1 MIHHYI
7 MLRTFLF
14 LIILSSLVQLSAAP
28 VRNNVP
34 DQGNAAIAQMRSS
47 FESMRH
53 DLNNHEVEIRVFEE
67 KLLNL
72 DAIID
77 AIRDQLNDTNKWHKE
92 QLKGSSA
99 NLESK
104 ITTLDALSKNLVSD
118 LKQFKTYSNE
128 TSTTL
133 SQYKQRIGDLEKVVE
148 QQSQNIDHLQA
159 AMQTLMEA
167 ILVKDTSTA
176 KINPDKVNS
185 EKGTVSGNSY
195 RIKAGDS
202 LEKIARANQT
212 TVQAIKDLNGLVN
225 DKIVVGQLI
234 HLPEK

>member
-1 MIHHYI
+1 

-14 LIILSSLVQLSAAP
+14 LIIFSSLVQLSAAP

-104 ITTLDALSKNLVSD
+104 ITTLDAL
-118 LKQFKTYSNE
+118 YSNE